1 MAAIASRYARAFADS
16 IFERKQDAQ
25 VASRQLHDMLA
36 LLESSQPLREVWEN
50 PSVPAEQKRAV
61 LDAIARK
68 TAMPQ
73 LVRNFLAVII
83 DHRRVAQLPE
93 IALQFDAEINGRLGM
108 AEAEVISARELSP
121 GERSQVEARIKAVTG
136 TTIRATYKTDR
147 NLLGGA
153 LIKIGS
159 TIYDGSVRGQLQR
172 LKEELVAG
180 A

>member
-25 VASRQLHDMLA
+25 AASRQLREILA
-36 LLESSQPLREVWEN
+36 LLQASQPLREVWEN

-61 LDAIARK
+61 LDAIAHK
-68 TAMPQ
+68 AGMHQ

-83 DHRRVAQLPE
+83 DHRRVVQLDE
-93 IALQFDAEINGRLGM
+93 IAQQFDAEINRRLGM
-108 AEAEVISARELSP
+108 AEAEVTSARELSP
-121 GERSQVEARIKAVTG
+121 GERSQMEMRIKAVTG
-136 TTIRATYKTDR
+136 KTIRASYKTDR

-153 LIKIGS
+153 LIKVGS

-172 LKEELVAG
+172 LKEELIAG